1 MDNYIDTRDE
11 KLLENDKYTFF
22 VLKRIMTGNCSLLLS
37 NHESLIICFSG
48 EPYPVWIWTIDDAS
62 VDVMEKAYKLAKEN
76 SFLVGNYTINMKYE
90 VADYFIKR
98 SADDGINISIKLNM
112 FAYDCINPIKPGV
125 VADGKIYKCQESDIE
140 ELVEFLDLFH
150 KEIGIDQKD
159 REGYLIDAREYIKSG
174 NMYLWKNEQGESV
187 ASCTFAESGDMAS
200 INLVYTKDEFRRNH
214 YAENLVYQVTMEAR
228 EAGFVPMLYTNADYV
243 ASNACYEKIGYVL
256 RGKLCTVG

>member
-1 MDNYIDTRDE
+1 MDNNIDKRDE
-11 KLLENDKYTFF
+11 KLLEKDKYTFF
-22 VLKRIMTGNCSLLLS
+22 VLKRIMTGDCSLLLS

-48 EPYPVWIWTIDDAS
+48 EPYPVWIWTIDNAS

-76 SFLVGNYTINMKYE
+76 SFLGGNYTINMKYE

-98 SADDGINISIKLNM
+98 SANDGINISIKLNM
-112 FAYDCINPIKPGV
+112 FAYDCINPIKPESK
-125 VADGKIYKCQESDIE
+125 ADGKIYKCQESDIE

-214 YAENLVYQVTMEAR
+214 YAENLVYQVTMEAC